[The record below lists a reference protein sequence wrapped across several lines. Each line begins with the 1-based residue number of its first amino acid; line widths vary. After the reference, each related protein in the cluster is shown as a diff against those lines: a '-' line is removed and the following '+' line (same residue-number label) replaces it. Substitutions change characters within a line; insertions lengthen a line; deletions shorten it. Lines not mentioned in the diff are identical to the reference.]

1 MKKEGGEKRKKAN
14 ETGDMSKLPLA
25 ALSPFLSG
33 RKKKPD

>member
-14 ETGDMSKLPLA
+14 ETEDMSKLPLA
-25 ALSPFLSG
+25 ALSPLSG